1 MTEVKLYKTHRKAVR
16 LLTLTASFILIGIWM
31 TQRGQYG
38 TFYYWMGW
46 VCICFFGLG
55 IPVGLFNLFDRR
67 PQIIINENGI
77 WDRTTNEGEI
87 KWEQI
92 QDTYPINIYGQ
103 KFISLI
109 IDDTFTFTKKQY
121 KWASRLSEEVGAQK
135 LNLSL
140 GQLKIDPMRLSDFI
154 YLMTSTGKKDRNAI
168 IKEYFGI

>member
-1 MTEVKLYKTHRKAVR
+1 MITREP
-16 LLTLTASFILIGIWM
+16 F
-31 TQRGQYG
+31 G
-38 TFYYWMGW
+38 TTNYIMGW
-46 VCICFFGLG
+46 LCACFFGLG
-55 IPVGLFNLFDRR
+55 IPVGLFHLLDRR

-92 QDTYPINIYGQ
+92 QDTYPINIYEQ

-140 GQLKIDPMRLSDFI
+140 GQLKIDPIKLSDLLFQ
-154 YLMTSTGKKDRNAI
+154 MTSTEKKER
-168 IKEYFGI
+168 IKEIRGLFSHLICILPPTSVPMYP